1 MKLRIIVLSALTITS
16 LDALAEGHAIGAR
29 VGMLGAGIEYA
40 YPLGER
46 LVIRGGINGSGYS
59 FDQSESGIDYE
70 FELDWDSISVAVD
83 FHPTQ
88 GPMRISGGL
97 MKNDNGL
104 SALSSIS
111 NDVTVGGTTYTPA
124 EVGTITAAAGFDS
137 TAPFLGIGWDWSRT
151 TRFGVALDLGIVS
164 QGSPQVSLSADG
176 SLVGNPVFDAD
187 LAAEEV
193 ELQDSLSDLDLIPF
207 ATFGVVF
214 RF

>member
-1 MKLRIIVLSALTITS
+1 MNLRVIALC
-16 LDALAEGHAIGAR
+16 ALAITHLEAVAEDHAFSAR
-29 VGMLGAGIEYA
+29 VGMLGVGIEYA

-46 LVIRGGINGSGYS
+46 FAIRGGINGSGYS
-59 FDQSESGIDYE
+59 FDRSESGIDYD

-83 FHPTQ
+83 FHPTS
-88 GPMRISGGL
+88 GPLRISGGL

-124 EVGTITAAAGFDS
+124 EVGTITAAAGFDG
-137 TAPFLGIGWDWSRT
+137 TAPFFGVGWDWSKT
-151 TRFGVALDLGIVS
+151 KRFGVALDLGIVS

-176 SLVGNPVFDAD
+176 SLVGNPAFDAD
-187 LAAEEV
+187 LAAEQA
-193 ELQDSLSDLDLIPF
+193 ELQDALSDLDLIPF

>member
-1 MKLRIIVLSALTITS
+1 MKLRIAVLCALSITS
-16 LDALAEGHAIGAR
+16 LQALAEGHAVSAR
-29 VGMLGAGIEYA
+29 VGMLGVGLEYA

-46 LVIRGGINGSGYS
+46 LAIRGGINGSGYS
-59 FDQSESGIDYE
+59 FDQSESGIDYD

-83 FHPTQ
+83 FHPTS
-88 GPMRISGGL
+88 GALRITGGL

-124 EVGTITAAAGFDS
+124 EVGTMSAVAAFDG

-151 TRFGVALDLGIVS
+151 KRVGVALDLGIVS
-164 QGSPQVSLSADG
+164 QGSPQVSLSANG
-176 SLVGNPVFDAD
+176 GLVGDPAFDAD
-187 LAAEEV
+187 LAAEQA
-193 ELQDSLSDLDLIPF
+193 ELQDSLSDLDLIPY